1 MYIATYHLGAAP
13 RQTLCSQPRL
23 APAER
28 DCPAPPTETPAVGGW
43 FGSSLDLLRGLEVR
57 DLGPADWLDTI
68 EAALA
73 AA

>member
-1 MYIATYHLGAAP
+1 MFIATYHLGALRP
-13 RQTLCSQPRL
+13 QTLDTS
-23 APAER
+23 PAGER

-57 DLGPADWLDTI
+57 DLGPADWLGSG

-73 AA
+73 GA